1 MVKRIEKL
9 ITIASKAQIRPV
21 KSPSVMV
28 LKEPT
33 RNLLLKIS
41 TFVSNAQ
48 RLSSMMGRIKPIKI
62 GMKQNEDAN
71 TDLSP
76 LRPITD
82 AVLNVELSL
91 V

>member
-1 MVKRIEKL
+1 M
-9 ITIASKAQIRPV
+9 
-21 KSPSVMV
+21 
-28 LKEPT
+28 
-33 RNLLLKIS
+33 KIS